1 MGPAFR
7 RGFAQAVTCAG
18 AVLMFAAFLPAA
30 TPQRLG
36 PAVRRFEFKP
46 FPYSEPIAADAR
58 ATVGWSFRTNARLRL
73 THLGYFDMGRD
84 GLMVSH
90 RVGIWNSKGKLL
102 ASAVVPAGG
111 DALLWRQY
119 RYVSTK
125 PLLLPPGKTFVLGAT
140 APWER
145 RTDYTVAGDPQPLRF
160 DFYPFHQV
168 PASSIRID
176 KRIALLDSALT
187 GTPAINYGWPEAP
200 GNLVFP
206 DAQAAGAYGFAPNM
220 LIESVNMRAARSSV
234 GLLYAANEASP
245 VPVPEPGAVMIA
257 MAGAFVLARRR
268 PRGPRGGNP
277 SRGTVQD
284 EIRPR
289 ARHAREWPAPV
300 GAGAGQPGPRS
311 PSIRWSHVTRNWCGV
326 GGRSKA
332 SAASPRVRDGR
343 GP

>member
-1 MGPAFR
+1 MGLVSN
-7 RGFAQAVTCAG
+7 RGFAQVVTCAG

-36 PAVRRFEFKP
+36 PAVRRFEFHP
-46 FPYSEPIAADAR
+46 DPATHVVAADYR
-58 ATVGWSFRTNARLRL
+58 ATIGWSFQTNSRLRL

-102 ASAVVPAGG
+102 ASAVVPAGD
-111 DALLWRQY
+111 DAMLWRQY
-119 RYVSTK
+119 RYVPTK
-125 PLLLPPGKTFVLGAT
+125 PLLLLAGRTYILGAT
-140 APWER
+140 APENPN
-145 RTDYTVAGDPQPLRF
+145 VPAVEGGDSLPWQF
-160 DFYPFHQV
+160 DLYPFFQV
-168 PASSIRID
+168 PASSVRMD
-176 KRIALLDSALT
+176 KRIRLDSTAMT
-187 GTPAINYGWPEAP
+187 GLPDISATLRPPGTLVLPTPAFE
-200 GNLVFP
+200 
-206 DAQAAGAYGFAPNM
+206 DAYAFAPNM
-220 LIESVNMRAARSSV
+220 LLENANKRGVV
-234 GLLYAANEASP
+234 FGGGLLSSALDRTPGSI
-245 VPVPEPGAVMIA
+245 PEPGTVLIMI
-257 MAGAFVLARRR
+257 AGAFVLGRRR

-289 ARHAREWPAPV
+289 ARHPREWPAPV